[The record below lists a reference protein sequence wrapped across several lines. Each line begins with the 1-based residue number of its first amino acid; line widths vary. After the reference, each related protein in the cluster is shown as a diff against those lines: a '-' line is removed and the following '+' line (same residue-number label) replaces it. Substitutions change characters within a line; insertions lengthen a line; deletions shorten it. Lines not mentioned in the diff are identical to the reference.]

1 MIQGVGSPGSTSL
14 STSQILVVDDRAD
27 IRLFLREFLQVE
39 GFSTVE
45 ANDAD
50 QAVEQ
55 ARRAHPALIM
65 MDVMMPGRDGLSAIQ
80 EIRAHDSI
88 VGIIVMTAHGTEER
102 AVRAMQVG
110 ADDYMHKPFDVAELQ
125 TKVRAVLD
133 KSHLRTENRRLTER
147 MQWVLS
153 RYMPPSVADR
163 LINAPELPSL
173 GGERQ
178 DVTMLFADLRGFT
191 AFAAHAVPEDL
202 IQHLNRYLSVAT
214 DAILAENGTVDKF
227 LGDGVMALFNVPLR
241 DTEHMFHAV
250 RAALAIQR
258 NAAKLEPLGDILE
271 PLRFGV
277 GVHTGE
283 VVVGNIGAA
292 RLMSYTA
299 IGDDVNIAKRLEENA
314 EPGQIVVSERIV
326 QSLGGRLQVKPLE
339 PMVLKGHLESLPIY
353 QVVSLLD

>member
-1 MIQGVGSPGSTSL
+1 VDTTL
-14 STSQILVVDDRAD
+14 ILVVDDRAD
-27 IRLFLREFLQVE
+27 IRLFLREFLHVE

-45 ANDAD
+45 AIDAD

-55 ARRAHPALIM
+55 ARRERPTLIM

-80 EIRAHDSI
+80 EIRAQDNI

-110 ADDYMHKPFDVAELQ
+110 ADDYMHKPFDMAELQ
-125 TKVRAVLD
+125 TKLHAVLD
-133 KSHLRTENRRLTER
+133 KSRLRIENRRLTER

-153 RYMPPSVADR
+153 RYMSLSVADQ

-191 AFAAHAVPEDL
+191 TFAARAVPEDL
-202 IQHLNRYLSVAT
+202 IKYLNRYLSLAT
-214 DAILAENGTVDKF
+214 EAILAENGTLDKF
-227 LGDGVMALFNVPLR
+227 LGDGVMALFNAPLR

-250 RAALAIQR
+250 RAAIAIQR
-258 NAAKLEPLGDILE
+258 NTAKLEPLGDSHE

-283 VVVGNIGAA
+283 VVMGNIGAA
-292 RLMSYTA
+292 QLMSYTA
-299 IGDDVNIAKRLEENA
+299 IGDDVNIAKRLEEHA
-314 EPGQIVVSERIV
+314 KPGQIIVSENVARTL
-326 QSLGGRLQVKPLE
+326 SGRLLVKPLE
-339 PMVLKGHLESLPIY
+339 PMVIKGHLEAVPIY
-353 QVVSLLD
+353 EVISLLD

>member
-1 MIQGVGSPGSTSL
+1 MNT
-14 STSQILVVDDRAD
+14 TQILVVDDRAD
-27 IRLFLREFLQVE
+27 IRLFLREFLHVE

-50 QAVEQ
+50 QGVEQ
-55 ARRAHPALIM
+55 ARKERPALIM

-80 EIRAHDSI
+80 EIRAHDNI

-125 TKVRAVLD
+125 TKIHAVLD
-133 KSHLRTENRRLTER
+133 KTRLRIENRRLTER

-191 AFAAHAVPEDL
+191 TFAARAVPEDL

-214 DAILAENGTVDKF
+214 DAILAENGTLDKF
-227 LGDGVMALFNVPLR
+227 LGDGFMALFNAPLR

-250 RAALAIQR
+250 RAAMAVQR
-258 NAAKLEPLGDILE
+258 NTARLE
-271 PLRFGV
+271 PLRDFQPLRFGI

-292 RLMSYTA
+292 QLMNYTA
-299 IGDDVNIAKRLEENA
+299 IGDDVNIAKRLQENA
-314 EPGQIVVSERIV
+314 KPGQIVVSEKIFR
-326 QSLGGRLQVKPLE
+326 SLSGRMQAKPLE
-339 PMVLKGHLESLPIY
+339 PMVLKGHLEEMPIY
-353 QVVSLLD
+353 EVVSLLG